1 MVGFNFEAK
10 LLCWWLAV
18 AWADTAQYQ
27 IPRGESDF
35 NDGDDESDD
44 AAYFLFVLFFL
55 PLPPSL
61 PLTPLYLTYLGGDH
75 DPLRGSDAL
84 AVHCSHL
91 VWAKTSIIS
100 RRRRRLRLIPRSNEV
115 VTHKCREFERRS
127 SLLCLSGRF
136 VRLNCVY
143 E

>member
-27 IPRGESDF
+27 IPRGEPDF

-61 PLTPLYLTYLGGDH
+61 PLTPIYLTYLGGDH

-100 RRRRRLRLIPRSNEV
+100 RRRRRLRLLPRSNEV
-115 VTHKCREFERRS
+115 VHSQVPRIRAAFVSTMFIRAAKLCTE
-127 SLLCLSGRF
+127 LLL
-136 VRLNCVY
+136 
-143 E
+143 